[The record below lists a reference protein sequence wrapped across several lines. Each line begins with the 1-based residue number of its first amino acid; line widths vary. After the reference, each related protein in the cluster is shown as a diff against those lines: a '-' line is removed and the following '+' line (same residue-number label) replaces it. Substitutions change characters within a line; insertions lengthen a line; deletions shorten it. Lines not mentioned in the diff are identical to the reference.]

1 MEKELGASLL
11 IREKRRFS
19 LTPAGEYFYMRC
31 KGLLKEVDD
40 ICYETSRI
48 GRDAESVLRIG
59 YLRCYSGQELYQ
71 AVADFSQVYPEV
83 FIDIATGTHEELYNL
98 LRHGG
103 VDIIL
108 SDQRRAFSDDYVNY
122 QLLSC
127 SCYAELSARHPLSRQ
142 ESVQLQ
148 DLKSVPCI
156 LISTKEQRRAE
167 LEYYEKTLNFG
178 GSFLFAPTLEEGRH
192 IQPDDSYAVLISKE
206 LADKN
211 GLSVGDDIT
220 MYDLDSD
227 SENTFEIVGIFS
239 GTEGMSKDAMMA
251 DGIPANQGYIDMN
264 SYNEIF
270 DRDAMELGSLDVY
283 VDSAENVQDVLETI
297 QNLPEIKDKTFTY
310 STDTENFD
318 LISNPLS
325 SIQTMVDTAVI
336 VIAVTGAAI
345 IVLLLVL
352 WTRGRKKEAGIL
364 MAVGRSKLEI
374 VLQFL
379 TENILIA
386 IPAVAASFGLTAL
399 LADKVG
405 AYLVSQ
411 TARDITGLNVTIHSA
426 DIAAVYGIG
435 ALILILAV
443 LLAAVTVIRLK
454 PREILSQM
462 D

>member
-1 MEKELGASLL
+1 MNFFRRAIRYCWRQKIRTIILLLVFTLLASAALTALSVGHATAEGTDEVKQTVGASIHIEIDSGNTDLYGSGSENEWGTAYQYNGDY
-11 IREKRRFS
+11 ITQEVVDAIAKVDGVVNYS
-19 LTPAGEYFYMRC
+19 AESEGGYWGAGINFEYFTGSFNIDFTGGY
-31 KGLLKEVDD
+31 GQ
-40 ICYETSRI
+40 
-48 GRDAESVLRIG
+48 SVPYTVTLN
-59 YLRCYSGQELYQ
+59 S
-71 AVADFSQVYPEV
+71 
-83 FIDIATGTHEELYNL
+83 
-98 LRHGG
+98 
-103 VDIIL
+103 
-108 SDQRRAFSDDYVNY
+108 
-122 QLLSC
+122 
-127 SCYAELSARHPLSRQ
+127 ELSANF
-142 ESVQLQ
+142 
-148 DLKSVPCI
+148 
-156 LISTKEQRRAE
+156 
-167 LEYYEKTLNFG
+167 LNG
-178 GSFLFAPTLEEGRH
+178 TYTLEEGRH

-270 DRDAMELGSLDVY
+270 DRDAMKLGSLDVY

-352 WTRGRKKEAGIL
+352 WTRSRKKEAGIL

-386 IPAVAASFGLTAL
+386 IPAVAASLGLTAL

-411 TARDITGLNVTIHSA
+411 TARDITGLSVTIHSA

>member
-1 MEKELGASLL
+1 MG
-11 IREKRRFS
+11 FGYC
-19 LTPAGEYFYMRC
+19 PGGFNAG
-31 KGLLKEVDD
+31 V
-40 ICYETSRI
+40 S
-48 GRDAESVLRIG
+48 G
-59 YLRCYSGQELYQ
+59 YGQLVPYT
-71 AVADFSQVYPEV
+71 V
-83 FIDIATGTHEELYNL
+83 TMNT
-98 LRHGG
+98 
-103 VDIIL
+103 
-108 SDQRRAFSDDYVNY
+108 
-122 QLLSC
+122 
-127 SCYAELSARHPLSRQ
+127 ELS
-142 ESVQLQ
+142 V
-148 DLKSVPCI
+148 K
-156 LISTKEQRRAE
+156 
-167 LEYYEKTLNFG
+167 
-178 GSFLFAPTLEEGRH
+178 FLDGTYTLEEGRH
-192 IQPDDSYAVLISKE
+192 ITPDDSFAVLISKE

-211 GLSVGDDIT
+211 HLSVGDTIT
-220 MYDLDSD
+220 LYSLDTQRED
-227 SENTFEIVGIFS
+227 VFEIVGIFS

-264 SYNEIF
+264 SYQKMWNETTL
-270 DRDAMELGSLDVY
+270 ELGSLDVY

-325 SIQTMVDTAVI
+325 SIQTMVGTAVVI
-336 VIAVTGAAI
+336 IAVTGAVI

-379 TENILIA
+379 TENILVA
-386 IPAVAASFGLTAL
+386 IPAAAASLGMTAL

-411 TARDITGLNVTIHSA
+411 TANNIIGLSVTIHFA

-435 ALILILAV
+435 VLILILAV

>member
-1 MEKELGASLL
+1 MNFFRRAVRYCWRQKIRSIILLLVFTLLASAALTALSVGHATAEGADEVKQTVGAS
-11 IREKRRFS
+11 IRIEIDSGNTDLYGSGSENEWGTAYQYNGDYITQGVIDAIAKVDGVVNYS
-19 LTPAGEYFYMRC
+19 AESEGGYWGAGINFEYFTGSFNIDFTGGY
-31 KGLLKEVDD
+31 GQ
-40 ICYETSRI
+40 
-48 GRDAESVLRIG
+48 SVPYTVTLN
-59 YLRCYSGQELYQ
+59 S
-71 AVADFSQVYPEV
+71 
-83 FIDIATGTHEELYNL
+83 
-98 LRHGG
+98 
-103 VDIIL
+103 
-108 SDQRRAFSDDYVNY
+108 
-122 QLLSC
+122 
-127 SCYAELSARHPLSRQ
+127 ELSANF
-142 ESVQLQ
+142 
-148 DLKSVPCI
+148 
-156 LISTKEQRRAE
+156 
-167 LEYYEKTLNFG
+167 LNG
-178 GSFLFAPTLEEGRH
+178 TYTLEEGRH
-192 IQPDDSYAVLISKE
+192 IQPNDSYAVLISKE

-283 VDSAENVQDVLETI
+283 VDSAENVQDILETI

-325 SIQTMVDTAVI
+325 SIQAMVDTAVI

-352 WTRGRKKEAGIL
+352 WTRGRKKEVGIL

-386 IPAVAASFGLTAL
+386 IPAVAASLGLTAL

-411 TARDITGLNVTIHSA
+411 TASDISGLSVTIHSA
-426 DIAAVYGIG
+426 DIVAVYGIG

-443 LLAAVTVIRLK
+443 FLVAVTVIRLK

>member
-1 MEKELGASLL
+1 MNFFKRAIRYCWRQKIRSIILLLVFTLLASAALTALSVGHATAEGTDEVKQTVGASIHIEIDSGNTDLYGSGSENEWGTAYQYNGDY
-11 IREKRRFS
+11 ITQEVVDAIAKVDGVVNYS
-19 LTPAGEYFYMRC
+19 AESEGGYWGAGINFEYFSGSFNIDFTGGY
-31 KGLLKEVDD
+31 GQ
-40 ICYETSRI
+40 
-48 GRDAESVLRIG
+48 SVPYTVTLN
-59 YLRCYSGQELYQ
+59 S
-71 AVADFSQVYPEV
+71 
-83 FIDIATGTHEELYNL
+83 
-98 LRHGG
+98 
-103 VDIIL
+103 
-108 SDQRRAFSDDYVNY
+108 
-122 QLLSC
+122 
-127 SCYAELSARHPLSRQ
+127 ELSANF
-142 ESVQLQ
+142 
-148 DLKSVPCI
+148 
-156 LISTKEQRRAE
+156 
-167 LEYYEKTLNFG
+167 LNG
-178 GSFLFAPTLEEGRH
+178 TYTLEEGRH

-251 DGIPANQGYIDMN
+251 DGIPANQGYIDIN

-283 VDSAENVQDVLETI
+283 VDSAENVQDILETI

-310 STDTENFD
+310 SRDTENFD

-325 SIQTMVDTAVI
+325 SIQAMVDTAVI

-364 MAVGRSKLEI
+364 MAVGRNKLEI

-386 IPAVAASFGLTAL
+386 IPAAAASLGLTAL

-411 TARDITGLNVTIHSA
+411 TASDVTGLSVTIHSA

-443 LLAAVTVIRLK
+443 LLALITVVRLK
-454 PREILSQM
+454 PRMILSEM
-462 D
+462 E

>member
-1 MEKELGASLL
+1 MNFFRRAIRYCWRQKIRSIILLLVFTLLASAALTALSVGHATAEGTDEVKQTVGASIHIEIDSGNTDLYGSGSENEWGTAYQYNGDY
-11 IREKRRFS
+11 ITQEVVDAIAKVDGVVNYS
-19 LTPAGEYFYMRC
+19 AESEGGYWGAGINFEYFSGSFNIDFTGGY
-31 KGLLKEVDD
+31 GQ
-40 ICYETSRI
+40 
-48 GRDAESVLRIG
+48 SVPYTVTLN
-59 YLRCYSGQELYQ
+59 S
-71 AVADFSQVYPEV
+71 
-83 FIDIATGTHEELYNL
+83 
-98 LRHGG
+98 
-103 VDIIL
+103 
-108 SDQRRAFSDDYVNY
+108 
-122 QLLSC
+122 
-127 SCYAELSARHPLSRQ
+127 ELSANF
-142 ESVQLQ
+142 
-148 DLKSVPCI
+148 
-156 LISTKEQRRAE
+156 
-167 LEYYEKTLNFG
+167 LNG
-178 GSFLFAPTLEEGRH
+178 TYTLEEGRH

-270 DRDAMELGSLDVY
+270 DRDAMKLGSLDVY

-352 WTRGRKKEAGIL
+352 WTRSRKKEAGIL

-386 IPAVAASFGLTAL
+386 IPAVAASLGLTAL

-411 TARDITGLNVTIHSA
+411 TARDITGLSVTIHSA

>member
-1 MEKELGASLL
+1 MNFFRRAVRYCWRQKIRSIILLLVFTLLASAALTALSVGHATAEGADEVKQTVGAS
-11 IREKRRFS
+11 IRIEIDSGNTDLYGSGSENEWGTAYQYNGDYITQGVIDAIAKVDGVVNYS
-19 LTPAGEYFYMRC
+19 AESEGGYWGAGINFEYFTGSFNIDFTGGY
-31 KGLLKEVDD
+31 GQ
-40 ICYETSRI
+40 
-48 GRDAESVLRIG
+48 SVPYTVTLN
-59 YLRCYSGQELYQ
+59 S
-71 AVADFSQVYPEV
+71 
-83 FIDIATGTHEELYNL
+83 
-98 LRHGG
+98 
-103 VDIIL
+103 
-108 SDQRRAFSDDYVNY
+108 
-122 QLLSC
+122 
-127 SCYAELSARHPLSRQ
+127 ELSANF
-142 ESVQLQ
+142 
-148 DLKSVPCI
+148 
-156 LISTKEQRRAE
+156 
-167 LEYYEKTLNFG
+167 LNG
-178 GSFLFAPTLEEGRH
+178 TYTLEEGRH

-283 VDSAENVQDVLETI
+283 VDSAENVQDILETI

-325 SIQTMVDTAVI
+325 SIQAMVDTAVI

-352 WTRGRKKEAGIL
+352 WTRGRKKEVGIL

-386 IPAVAASFGLTAL
+386 IPAVAASLGLTAL

-411 TARDITGLNVTIHSA
+411 TASDISGLSVRQPYPLFA
-426 DIAAVYGIG
+426 
-435 ALILILAV
+435 
-443 LLAAVTVIRLK
+443 
-454 PREILSQM
+454 
-462 D
+462 

>member
-1 MEKELGASLL
+1 MNFFKRAIRYCWRQKIRSIILLLVFTLLPSAALIALSVGHATAEGASEVKQTVGAS
-11 IREKRRFS
+11 IRVEIDSENRENYGPGTENDNGMSYQYNGDYITQDVIDAIAKVDGVVNYS
-19 LTPAGEYFYMRC
+19 AESEGGYWGAGINFEYFTGSFNIDFTGGY
-31 KGLLKEVDD
+31 GQ
-40 ICYETSRI
+40 
-48 GRDAESVLRIG
+48 SVPYTVTLN
-59 YLRCYSGQELYQ
+59 S
-71 AVADFSQVYPEV
+71 
-83 FIDIATGTHEELYNL
+83 
-98 LRHGG
+98 
-103 VDIIL
+103 
-108 SDQRRAFSDDYVNY
+108 
-122 QLLSC
+122 
-127 SCYAELSARHPLSRQ
+127 ELSANF
-142 ESVQLQ
+142 
-148 DLKSVPCI
+148 
-156 LISTKEQRRAE
+156 
-167 LEYYEKTLNFG
+167 LNG
-178 GSFLFAPTLEEGRH
+178 TYTLEEGRH

-270 DRDAMELGSLDVY
+270 NRDAMELGSLDVY

-345 IVLLLVL
+345 IALLLVL

-411 TARDITGLNVTIHSA
+411 TASDITGLSVTIHSA
-426 DIAAVYGIG
+426 DIWLVYGIG

-443 LLAAVTVIRLK
+443 LLAAVTVVRLK
-454 PREILSQM
+454 PRMILSEM
-462 D
+462 E

>member
-1 MEKELGASLL
+1 MNFFKRAIRYCWRQKIRSIILLLVFTLLASAALTALSVGHATAEGTDEVKQTVGASIHIEIDSGNTDLYGSGSENEWGTAYQYNGDY
-11 IREKRRFS
+11 ITQEVVDAIANVDGVVNYS
-19 LTPAGEYFYMRC
+19 AESEGGYWGAGINFEYFSGSFNIDFTGGY
-31 KGLLKEVDD
+31 GQ
-40 ICYETSRI
+40 
-48 GRDAESVLRIG
+48 SVPYTVTLN
-59 YLRCYSGQELYQ
+59 S
-71 AVADFSQVYPEV
+71 
-83 FIDIATGTHEELYNL
+83 
-98 LRHGG
+98 
-103 VDIIL
+103 
-108 SDQRRAFSDDYVNY
+108 
-122 QLLSC
+122 
-127 SCYAELSARHPLSRQ
+127 ELSANF
-142 ESVQLQ
+142 
-148 DLKSVPCI
+148 
-156 LISTKEQRRAE
+156 
-167 LEYYEKTLNFG
+167 LNG
-178 GSFLFAPTLEEGRH
+178 TYTLEEGRH

-251 DGIPANQGYIDMN
+251 DGIPANQGYIDIN

-283 VDSAENVQDVLETI
+283 VDSAENVQDILETI

-325 SIQTMVDTAVI
+325 SIQAMVDTAVI

-364 MAVGRSKLEI
+364 MAVGRNKLEI

-386 IPAVAASFGLTAL
+386 IPAAAASLGLTAL
-399 LADKVG
+399 LADIVG

-411 TARDITGLNVTIHSA
+411 TASDVTGLSVTIHSA

-443 LLAAVTVIRLK
+443 LLAAVTMVRLK
-454 PREILSQM
+454 PRMILSEM
-462 D
+462 E

>member
-1 MEKELGASLL
+1 M
-11 IREKRRFS
+11 
-19 LTPAGEYFYMRC
+19 
-31 KGLLKEVDD
+31 D
-40 ICYETSRI
+40 ISGYGQPVPYTVTMNT
-48 GRDAESVLRIG
+48 ALSVKFLN
-59 YLRCYSGQELYQ
+59 
-71 AVADFSQVYPEV
+71 
-83 FIDIATGTHEELYNL
+83 GTY
-98 LRHGG
+98 
-103 VDIIL
+103 
-108 SDQRRAFSDDYVNY
+108 
-122 QLLSC
+122 
-127 SCYAELSARHPLSRQ
+127 
-142 ESVQLQ
+142 
-148 DLKSVPCI
+148 
-156 LISTKEQRRAE
+156 
-167 LEYYEKTLNFG
+167 
-178 GSFLFAPTLEEGRH
+178 TLEEGRH

-270 DRDAMELGSLDVY
+270 DRDAIEVIVSPK
-283 VDSAENVQDVLETI
+283 QDVLETI

-352 WTRGRKKEAGIL
+352 WTRSRKKEAGIL

-386 IPAVAASFGLTAL
+386 IPAVAASLGLTAL

-411 TARDITGLNVTIHSA
+411 TARDITGLSVTIHSA

>member
-1 MEKELGASLL
+1 M
-11 IREKRRFS
+11 
-19 LTPAGEYFYMRC
+19 
-31 KGLLKEVDD
+31 
-40 ICYETSRI
+40 
-48 GRDAESVLRIG
+48 
-59 YLRCYSGQELYQ
+59 
-71 AVADFSQVYPEV
+71 
-83 FIDIATGTHEELYNL
+83 
-98 LRHGG
+98 
-103 VDIIL
+103 
-108 SDQRRAFSDDYVNY
+108 
-122 QLLSC
+122 
-127 SCYAELSARHPLSRQ
+127 
-142 ESVQLQ
+142 
-148 DLKSVPCI
+148 
-156 LISTKEQRRAE
+156 
-167 LEYYEKTLNFG
+167 
-178 GSFLFAPTLEEGRH
+178 
-192 IQPDDSYAVLISKE
+192 PDDSYAVLISKE

-352 WTRGRKKEAGIL
+352 WTRGRKKSWYLNGSRQKQ
-364 MAVGRSKLEI
+364 VGNR
-374 VLQFL
+374 F
-379 TENILIA
+379 A
-386 IPAVAASFGLTAL
+386 IPGGEYSCGYSSSSCLSWPDLF
-399 LADKVG
+399 VG
-405 AYLVSQ
+405 
-411 TARDITGLNVTIHSA
+411 
-426 DIAAVYGIG
+426 
-435 ALILILAV
+435 
-443 LLAAVTVIRLK
+443 
-454 PREILSQM
+454 
-462 D
+462 

>member
-1 MEKELGASLL
+1 MNFFKRAIRYCWRQKIRSIILLLVFTLLASAALTALSVGHATAEGTDEVKQTVGASIHIEIDSGNTDLYGSGSENEWGTAYQYNGDY
-11 IREKRRFS
+11 ITQEVVDAIAKVDGVVNYS
-19 LTPAGEYFYMRC
+19 AESEGGYWGAGINFEYFTGSFNIDFTGGY
-31 KGLLKEVDD
+31 GQ
-40 ICYETSRI
+40 
-48 GRDAESVLRIG
+48 SVPYTVTLN
-59 YLRCYSGQELYQ
+59 S
-71 AVADFSQVYPEV
+71 
-83 FIDIATGTHEELYNL
+83 
-98 LRHGG
+98 
-103 VDIIL
+103 
-108 SDQRRAFSDDYVNY
+108 
-122 QLLSC
+122 
-127 SCYAELSARHPLSRQ
+127 ELSANF
-142 ESVQLQ
+142 
-148 DLKSVPCI
+148 
-156 LISTKEQRRAE
+156 
-167 LEYYEKTLNFG
+167 LNG
-178 GSFLFAPTLEEGRH
+178 TYTLEEGRH

-270 DRDAMELGSLDVY
+270 NRDAMELGSLDVY

-325 SIQTMVDTAVI
+325 SIQAMVDTAVI

-345 IVLLLVL
+345 IALLLVL

-386 IPAVAASFGLTAL
+386 IPAVAASLGLTAL

-411 TARDITGLNVTIHSA
+411 TASDITGLSVTIHSA

-454 PREILSQM
+454 PRVILSQM

>member
-1 MEKELGASLL
+1 MNFFKRAIRYCWRQKIRSIILLLVFTLLASAALTALSVGHATAEGTDEVKQTVGASIHIEIDSGNTDLYGSGSENEWGTAYQYNGDY
-11 IREKRRFS
+11 ITQEVVDAIAKVDGVVNYS
-19 LTPAGEYFYMRC
+19 AESEGGYWGAGINFEYFSGSFNIDFTGGY
-31 KGLLKEVDD
+31 GQ
-40 ICYETSRI
+40 
-48 GRDAESVLRIG
+48 SVPYTVTLN
-59 YLRCYSGQELYQ
+59 S
-71 AVADFSQVYPEV
+71 
-83 FIDIATGTHEELYNL
+83 
-98 LRHGG
+98 
-103 VDIIL
+103 
-108 SDQRRAFSDDYVNY
+108 
-122 QLLSC
+122 
-127 SCYAELSARHPLSRQ
+127 ELSANF
-142 ESVQLQ
+142 
-148 DLKSVPCI
+148 
-156 LISTKEQRRAE
+156 
-167 LEYYEKTLNFG
+167 LNG
-178 GSFLFAPTLEEGRH
+178 TYTLEEGRH

-251 DGIPANQGYIDMN
+251 DGIPANQGYIDIN

-283 VDSAENVQDVLETI
+283 VDSAENVQDILETI

-325 SIQTMVDTAVI
+325 SIQAMVDTAVI

-364 MAVGRSKLEI
+364 MAVGRNKLEI

-386 IPAVAASFGLTAL
+386 IPAAAASLGLTAL

-411 TARDITGLNVTIHSA
+411 TASDVTGLSVTIHSA

-443 LLAAVTVIRLK
+443 LLAAVTVVRLK
-454 PREILSQM
+454 PRMILSEM
-462 D
+462 E

>member
-1 MEKELGASLL
+1 MNFFRRAIRYCWRQKIRSIILLLAFTLLASAALIALSAGHATAEGTDEVKQTVGASIHIEIDSGNTDLYGSGSENEWGTAYQYNGDY
-11 IREKRRFS
+11 ITQGVIDAIAKVDGVVNYSAES
-19 LTPAGEYFYMRC
+19 EGGYWGAGINFEYFTGSFNIDFTGGY
-31 KGLLKEVDD
+31 GQ
-40 ICYETSRI
+40 
-48 GRDAESVLRIG
+48 SVPYTVTLN
-59 YLRCYSGQELYQ
+59 S
-71 AVADFSQVYPEV
+71 
-83 FIDIATGTHEELYNL
+83 
-98 LRHGG
+98 
-103 VDIIL
+103 
-108 SDQRRAFSDDYVNY
+108 
-122 QLLSC
+122 
-127 SCYAELSARHPLSRQ
+127 ELSANF
-142 ESVQLQ
+142 
-148 DLKSVPCI
+148 
-156 LISTKEQRRAE
+156 
-167 LEYYEKTLNFG
+167 LNG
-178 GSFLFAPTLEEGRH
+178 TYTLEEGRH

-270 DRDAMELGSLDVY
+270 DRDAMKLGSLDVY

-352 WTRGRKKEAGIL
+352 WTRSRKKEAGIL

-386 IPAVAASFGLTAL
+386 IPAVAASLGLTAL

-411 TARDITGLNVTIHSA
+411 TARDITGLSVTIHSA

>member
-1 MEKELGASLL
+1 MNFFKRAIRYCWRQKIRSIILLLVFTLLASAALTALSVGHATAEGTDEVKQTVGASIHIEIDSGNTDLYGSGSENEWGTAYQYNGDY
-11 IREKRRFS
+11 ITQEVVDAIANVDGVVNYS
-19 LTPAGEYFYMRC
+19 AESEGGYWGAGINFEYFSGSFNIDFTGGY
-31 KGLLKEVDD
+31 GQ
-40 ICYETSRI
+40 
-48 GRDAESVLRIG
+48 SVPYTVTLN
-59 YLRCYSGQELYQ
+59 S
-71 AVADFSQVYPEV
+71 
-83 FIDIATGTHEELYNL
+83 
-98 LRHGG
+98 
-103 VDIIL
+103 
-108 SDQRRAFSDDYVNY
+108 
-122 QLLSC
+122 
-127 SCYAELSARHPLSRQ
+127 ELSANF
-142 ESVQLQ
+142 
-148 DLKSVPCI
+148 
-156 LISTKEQRRAE
+156 
-167 LEYYEKTLNFG
+167 LNG
-178 GSFLFAPTLEEGRH
+178 TYTLEEGRH

-283 VDSAENVQDVLETI
+283 VDSAENVQDILETI
-297 QNLPEIKDKTFTY
+297 QNLPEIKDKTSTY

-325 SIQTMVDTAVI
+325 SIQAMVDTAVI

-364 MAVGRSKLEI
+364 MAVGRNKLEI

-386 IPAVAASFGLTAL
+386 IPAAAASLGLTAL

-411 TARDITGLNVTIHSA
+411 TASDVTGLSVTIHSA

-443 LLAAVTVIRLK
+443 LLAAVTMVRLK
-454 PREILSQM
+454 PRMILSEM
-462 D
+462 E